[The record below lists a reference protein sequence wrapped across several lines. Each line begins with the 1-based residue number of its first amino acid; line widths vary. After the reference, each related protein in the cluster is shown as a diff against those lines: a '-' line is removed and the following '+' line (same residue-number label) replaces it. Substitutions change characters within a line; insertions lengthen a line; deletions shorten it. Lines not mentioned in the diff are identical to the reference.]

1 MKAIT
6 FTIDLKS
13 FLLGVLTVCGLLILV
28 NFTPVAQPNTQ
39 SQPDQHPQ
47 RYQAIAGKD
56 TRTIIMDTQT
66 GRFLVERPTIGLPT
80 WAPMDFEELYRKR

>member
-13 FLLGVLTVCGLLILV
+13 FFLGALAVSAVLLMA
-28 NFTPVAQPNTQ
+28 NKPDRESAQQNQSGWPN
-39 SQPDQHPQ
+39 Q
-47 RYQAIAGKD
+47 RYQAITGKD

-66 GRFLVERPTIGLPT
+66 GRFLVERPTMGLPA
-80 WAPMDFEELYRKR
+80 WAPMDFEESYRRK

>member
-13 FLLGVLTVCGLLILV
+13 FFLGALAVSAVLLMA
-28 NFTPVAQPNTQ
+28 NKPDRESAQQNQPGWPN
-39 SQPDQHPQ
+39 Q
-47 RYQAIAGKD
+47 RYQAITGKD

-66 GRFLVERPTIGLPT
+66 GRFLVERPTMGLPA
-80 WAPMDFEELYRKR
+80 WAPMDFEESYRRK